1 MCVRIVTSRRQTT
14 PPLLILSSD
23 GRARPQRGHREIYFL
38 IKCTRQLPVRK
49 KGKKKEVGQ
58 KEREM
63 KDGNMDKMKGRDG
76 QGHVTMEILQQRDV
90 KGDCCDYLT

>member
-1 MCVRIVTSRRQTT
+1 MCVRIVTSCRQTT

-49 KGKKKEVGQ
+49 KKVGQ

-76 QGHVTMEILQQRDV
+76 QGHVTMEIVQQRV
-90 KGDCCDYLT
+90 VTI